1 MNQRLKGLCAEHLPF
16 ALSAPA
22 FLWQAYFLFIPLA
35 FITGYSLVPDVGVEG
50 SALTLRHYAHLFDW
64 DFFKIVFNSGMLA
77 FITSVLCL
85 ILAFPV
91 AYYLAIKARRWRNV
105 LLVFL
110 ILPSWTSFIIQI
122 YSWFYLLQ
130 KHGLF
135 SSFLYRMGWTSEPVS
150 LLNNYGATVL
160 GMTYCFLPF
169 MVLPLYTVLAR
180 MDSRLLEASADL
192 GANRWQTV
200 RKIVLPL
207 SSSGIK
213 VGMALVMVPAF
224 GEFAIPDLMGGV
236 KDVYVGRMIMEKFLI
251 FRDWHSGSAVVMA
264 SFFIPLVVV
273 ACGYMLRVAGHRVAR
288 RRV

>member
-1 MNQRLKGLCAEHLPF
+1 MDQQIKGLYATHLPF
-16 ALSAPA
+16 ALSTPA
-22 FLWQAYFLFIPLA
+22 FLWQTYFLLIPLA
-35 FITGYSLVPDVGVEG
+35 FITGYSLAPDPGMTSG
-50 SALTLRHYAHLFDW
+50 TITFTHYARLFNW
-64 DFFKIVFNSGMLA
+64 TFFKIVFNSGMLA

-85 ILAFPV
+85 ILAYPV
-91 AYYLAIKARRWRNV
+91 AYYLAIKAGRWRNV

-135 SSFLYRMGWTSEPVS
+135 SSFLYRLGWTSEPIS

-180 MDSRLLEASADL
+180 MDGRLLEASADL

-224 GEFAIPDLMGGV
+224 GEFAIPDLMGGF
-236 KDVYVGRMIMEKFLI
+236 KDVYVGRLIMEKFLI
-251 FRDWHSGSAVVMA
+251 FRDWHSGAAVVMA
-264 SFFIPLVVV
+264 SFFIPLAV
-273 ACGYMLRVAGHRVAR
+273 AAMLYLIRSTGQRIVR
-288 RRV
+288 RRA